1 MTFNILILTLACVW
15 VLCAPIGYRFARW
28 SNRAM
33 GSRWTRNDRL
43 SAIVLSM
50 LYGPLMPLLAIL
62 IVLVYKLETSDWGN
76 KEAGW

>member
-1 MTFNILILTLACVW
+1 MTTSILILIFACIW
-15 VLCAPIGYRFARW
+15 GLCAPIGYLCARW

-50 LYGPLMPLLAIL
+50 LYGPLMPFLAIL
-62 IVLVYKLETSDWGN
+62 IVLVYRLETSDWGN